1 MSEGHWVFPG
11 FDPIAIQIGPLAV
24 HWYGLMYLL
33 GFAFAWLMANRR
45 AGQPG
50 SEWSKDQVSDV
61 LFYGFLGVI
70 VGGRLGYVFFYQFDA
85 FLDDPLY
92 LLKIWTG
99 GMSFHGGLIGV
110 ITALWLFARKQ
121 KKTFFTV
128 SDFIAPLIPFGLGAG
143 RIGNFINGELW
154 GRVTEVPWGIIFPA
168 AGMLPR
174 HPSQLYQFA
183 LEGVVLLIILNLA
196 WRLRAPRGAVSG
208 LFLACY
214 GLFRFMVEFV
224 REPDAQL
231 GLYLNMFSMGQL
243 LSMPMMLAG
252 GIMLWAAFTRPQWFT
267 GHDLLTEKN

>member
-1 MSEGHWVFPG
+1 MSESHWVFPG

-24 HWYGLMYLL
+24 HWYGLMYLI
-33 GFAFAWLMANRR
+33 GFVFAWLVANWR
-45 AGQPG
+45 AAQPG
-50 SEWSKDQVSDV
+50 SGWTKDQVSDV

-70 VGGRLGYVFFYQFDA
+70 IGGRLGYVFFYQFDT
-85 FLDDPLY
+85 FLADPLY
-92 LLKIWTG
+92 LVKIWTG

-110 ITALWLFARKQ
+110 ITALWLFARKH
-121 KKTFFTV
+121 KKTFFAV

-154 GRVTEVPWGIIFPA
+154 GRVTDVSWGIIFPA

-174 HPSQLYQFA
+174 HASQLYQFA
-183 LEGVVLLIILNLA
+183 LEGVVLLIILNVA
-196 WRLRAPRGAVSG
+196 WLLRAPRGAISG
-208 LFLACY
+208 LFLFCY

-231 GLYLNMFSMGQL
+231 GLYLDVFSMGQL

-252 GIMLWAAFTRPQWFT
+252 GIMLWAAFCRPQWYT
-267 GHDLLTEKN
+267 RNDLLTEKN

>member
-1 MSEGHWVFPG
+1 MSQSHWVFPG

-33 GFAFAWLMANRR
+33 GFLFAWLMANRR
-45 AGQPG
+45 AAQPG
-50 SEWSKDQVSDV
+50 SDWTRDQVSDV

-70 VGGRLGYVFFYQFDA
+70 LGGRLGYVFFYQFDT
-85 FLDDPLY
+85 FLADPLY
-92 LLKIWTG
+92 LVKIWTG
-99 GMSFHGGLIGV
+99 GMSFHGGLVGV

-121 KKTFFTV
+121 QKNFFAV

-143 RIGNFINGELW
+143 RIGNFLNGELW
-154 GRVTEVPWGIIFPA
+154 GRVTDVPWGIIFPA

-183 LEGVVLLIILNLA
+183 LEGVALLIILNLA
-196 WRLRAPRGAVSG
+196 WRARPPRGVISG
-208 LFLACY
+208 LFLLCY

-231 GLYLNMFSMGQL
+231 GLYLDLFSMGQL

-252 GIMLWAAFTRPQWFT
+252 ALMLWAACRRPQWF
-267 GHDLLTEKN
+267 GNGEKTA